1 MTKEQ
6 EEKAKQLAREHW
18 EYLCKVLKTHNAPT
32 DAIDTIGFH
41 YKTAFIHGFKHGIEY
56 TEDEINHEIEE
67 LETSIKARKNVS
79 NDLYGYFI
87 DKDLKNV

>member
-18 EYLCKVLKTHNAPT
+18 EYLCKVLKTHSVSNNI
-32 DAIDTIGFH
+32 IDIVGFH

-56 TEDEINHEIEE
+56 YS
-67 LETSIKARKNVS
+67 ETLDRTISKILRVS
-79 NDLYGYFI
+79 
-87 DKDLKNV
+87 K